1 MKKIGDLG
9 KIVEKIVEDAAKE
22 DGENSSALSSDIMV
36 IICLFRKCLNWLL
49 RWQIISIL

>member
-36 IICLFRKCLNWLL
+36 SFL
-49 RWQIISIL
+49 SI